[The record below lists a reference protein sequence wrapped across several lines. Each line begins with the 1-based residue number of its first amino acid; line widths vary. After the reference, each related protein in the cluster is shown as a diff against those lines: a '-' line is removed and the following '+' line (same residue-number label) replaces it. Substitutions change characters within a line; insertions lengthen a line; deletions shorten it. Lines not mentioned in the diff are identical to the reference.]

1 MSYIKFNQ
9 VFAFLLVLSAL
20 SAFVIPPKY
29 TNKALPQLQAAFSP
43 VSRPAR
49 SAGQWVHA
57 RVSQKESPDKRNAED
72 VKAENQLLRERNAWL
87 EAQLEVERQRNAQW
101 ARLGSLKDRCV
112 SVDVAGSDA
121 GPRDSLALEGSTLE
135 QVEDRDV
142 ALYPGGVAG
151 QIQGRVGMAGAQL
164 RLITDKGFKVRGH
177 FARLTRAE
185 DGTPHTERL
194 TAMVLFEGVGGA
206 LVVRPPLSEQ
216 AVKEARLRPGDVAL
230 AEERDWPTDLVGLTL
245 GTVTKIEPRRDAP
258 RFTEVRV
265 EPQTNLEMLDEVM
278 VLVK

>member
-9 VFAFLLVLSAL
+9 VFGFLLVLSAL
-20 SAFVIPPKY
+20 SAFVIP
-29 TNKALPQLQAAFSP
+29 
-43 VSRPAR
+43 RPAR

-57 RVSQKESPDKRNAED
+57 RVAQKESPDKRNAED
-72 VKAENQLLRERNAWL
+72 VKAENQLLRERNVWL

-112 SVDVAGSDA
+112 PVDVAGSDS
-121 GPRDSLALEGSTLE
+121 GNRDSLALEGSTLG

-151 QIQGRVGMAGAQL
+151 QIQGKVGIAGAQL

-177 FARLTRAE
+177 FIRTTRAA
-185 DGTPHTERL
+185 DGTPHTKRL
-194 TAMVLFEGVGGA
+194 TAMVLFEGAGGA

-216 AVKEARLRPGDVAL
+216 AVKDLQPGDVAV

-245 GTVTKIEPRRDAP
+245 GSIAKIEPKRDAP
-258 RFTEVRV
+258 GFAELRV

>member
-9 VFAFLLVLSAL
+9 VFGFLLVLSAL
-20 SAFVIPPKY
+20 SAFVIPPAY
-29 TNKALPQLQAAFSP
+29 TSKAIPQVQAAFSP

-87 EAQLEVERQRNAQW
+87 EAQLDVERQRNAQW

-135 QVEDRDV
+135 RVEDRDV

-151 QIQGRVGMAGAQL
+151 QIQGRVGIAGAQL

-177 FARLTRAE
+177 FIRMTRAA
-185 DGTPHTERL
+185 DGTPRTERL

-216 AVKEARLRPGDVAL
+216 AVKGLQPGDVAV

-245 GTVTKIEPRRDAP
+245 GTVAKIDPKRDAP
-258 RFTEVRV
+258 GFAEVRV

>member
-9 VFAFLLVLSAL
+9 VFGFLLVLSAL

-142 ALYPGGVAG
+142 ALYPGGIAG
-151 QIQGRVGMAGAQL
+151 QIQGRVGIAGAQL

-177 FARLTRAE
+177 FVRLTRAA
-185 DGTPHTERL
+185 DGT
-194 TAMVLFEGVGGA
+194 
-206 LVVRPPLSEQ
+206 
-216 AVKEARLRPGDVAL
+216 
-230 AEERDWPTDLVGLTL
+230 
-245 GTVTKIEPRRDAP
+245 
-258 RFTEVRV
+258 
-265 EPQTNLEMLDEVM
+265 
-278 VLVK
+278 